1 MTYRRRRIRIQKY
14 QGLAEP
20 EHNSVK
26 ASPNPDTFHRLRRRP
41 RSTLEQPSGNARF
54 PVTGSFNPFLNSI
67 TAFNPF
73 LNSILPSKPPKLKT
87 STLPTL
93 RPSPTLNPP
102 ALGPSPASNLPALR
116 PSPTSN
122 LPTLGPSPTSAP
134 PTLGPSP
141 TSNLPALRPSTTS
154 ALPTG
159 RGNPS
164 SSANPPIYHPP
175 KVQGRKKRPNPSS
188 ANPPSLKV
196 KKQRTAEDPR
206 TLEAVKFAI
215 GLLEEEFEQ
224 REAASEAFPPEISST
239 HIRTAISKYEDEIS
253 AVSERSIC
261 CSCGSFVATGDI
273 YKIDDEDDFMRVVV
287 MVRTLLDTGLFKSRL
302 GKNYHSNLSS

>member
-1 MTYRRRRIRIQKY
+1 M
-14 QGLAEP
+14 A
-20 EHNSVK
+20 
-26 ASPNPDTFHRLRRRP
+26 
-41 RSTLEQPSGNARF
+41 
-54 PVTGSFNPFLNSI
+54 GSFNPFLNSI

-73 LNSILPSKPPKLKT
+73 LNSILPPKPPKLKT

-93 RPSPTLNPP
+93 QPSPASNPP

-116 PSPTSN
+116 PSPASN
-122 LPTLGPSPTSAP
+122 LPALGPSPA
-134 PTLGPSP
+134 
-141 TSNLPALRPSTTS
+141 SNLPALRPSPTS

-175 KVQGRKKRPNPSS
+175 KVQGRKKRANPSS

>member
-1 MTYRRRRIRIQKY
+1 M
-14 QGLAEP
+14 A
-20 EHNSVK
+20 
-26 ASPNPDTFHRLRRRP
+26 
-41 RSTLEQPSGNARF
+41 
-54 PVTGSFNPFLNSI
+54 GSFNPFLNSI

-102 ALGPSPASNLPALR
+102 ALGPSPASNLPTLG

-164 SSANPPIYHPP
+164 SSANPPIYHPL

-206 TLEAVKFAI
+206 TLEAVKFVI

-239 HIRTAISKYEDEIS
+239 HIRTAISKYYYYWL
-253 AVSERSIC
+253 
-261 CSCGSFVATGDI
+261 FFTP
-273 YKIDDEDDFMRVVV
+273 
-287 MVRTLLDTGLFKSRL
+287 DTVPS
-302 GKNYHSNLSS
+302 

>member
-1 MTYRRRRIRIQKY
+1 M
-14 QGLAEP
+14 A
-20 EHNSVK
+20 
-26 ASPNPDTFHRLRRRP
+26 
-41 RSTLEQPSGNARF
+41 
-54 PVTGSFNPFLNSI
+54 GSFNPFLNSI

-93 RPSPTLNPP
+93 QPSPASNPP

-116 PSPTSN
+116 PSPASNPPALGPSPASNLPALRPSPASNLPALRPSPTSN
-122 LPTLGPSPTSAP
+122 LPP
-134 PTLGPSP
+134 LGPSP
-141 TSNLPALRPSTTS
+141 TSNLPALGPSPASNLPALRPSPTS

-175 KVQGRKKRPNPSS
+175 KVQGRKKRANPSS

-273 YKIDDEDDFMRVVV
+273 CKIDDEDDFMRVVV